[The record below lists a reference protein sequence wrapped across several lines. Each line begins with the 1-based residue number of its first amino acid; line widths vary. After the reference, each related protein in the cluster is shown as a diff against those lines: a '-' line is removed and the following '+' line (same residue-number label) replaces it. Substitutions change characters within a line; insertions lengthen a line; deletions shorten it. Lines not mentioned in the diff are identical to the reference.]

1 MFCQQGV
8 VTNPFRRYLHV
19 RRHRKVI
26 DTTVRCA
33 GSKPRIHKNVLT
45 ENECKECVHLAS
57 MYKENAIANLS
68 SIFNDGTLVRSDTKL
83 MKIVDKKI
91 GDIIKMEYKRDSNSF
106 CHMNVYEP
114 YEKFALHVDA
124 LYGSHLEDYGPQ
136 RISTAIVYLNDIEK
150 GGETVFPYHDI
161 SITPVQGTMVYWENV
176 LDGGSIDFDMMHFT
190 RESPEVKYIIVKMF
204 HHIV

>member
-1 MFCQQGV
+1 MLCQQGV

-26 DTTVRCA
+26 DTTVRCTS
-33 GSKPRIHKNVLT
+33 SKPRVHKNVLT
-45 ENECKECVHLAS
+45 EEECNECVHLAK
-57 MYKENAIANLS
+57 MYKENSIVNLS
-68 SIFNDGTLVRSDTKL
+68 SVFNDGTLVSSHTKL
-83 MKIVDKKI
+83 MKIVDTKI
-91 GDIIKMEYKRDSNSF
+91 NDIIKMKYNRESNSF

-124 LYGSHLEDYGPQ
+124 LYGSHLENYGPQ
-136 RISTAIVYLNDIEK
+136 RISTAIVYLNDIEN

-161 SITPVQGTMVYWENV
+161 SITPVRGTMVYWENV